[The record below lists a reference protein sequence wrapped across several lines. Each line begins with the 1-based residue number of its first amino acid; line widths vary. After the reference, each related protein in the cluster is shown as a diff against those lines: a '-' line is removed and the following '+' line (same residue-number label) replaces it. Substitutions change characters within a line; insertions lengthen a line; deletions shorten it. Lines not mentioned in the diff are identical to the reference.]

1 MAEQTQA
8 ELRDAIRAAVEKA
21 QTFLITSAVKPD
33 GDSVAAQLALRKLIR
48 SYKGADTRVDI
59 VNEVPCP
66 KRYRFLKGADAML
79 TMGDDLLERYD
90 MAFTVDCSPERTGAV
105 RDLFSRSPVKVT
117 IDHHKVR
124 SEGGAEINLVVPTA
138 SSTAEVI
145 YGFVEDP
152 AWRTP
157 LTPELAEILYTGVI
171 FDTGGFQYKLTT
183 PHTMRLGAILLE
195 TGFDFPKVAERVL
208 LVKSYASRKLLGRV
222 LMQLRLNRTGQVAF
236 AAVSQRMMQE
246 AGAEMDDLEG
256 IVERLIFTENVEVAI
271 LAIDLPESDEYKL
284 SLRSRGRV
292 DVAAL
297 ARKLDPQGG
306 GHDRAAGCNMKGEA
320 EEILW
325 QVVGEV
331 EDLLDLRDSRTTA
344 AGGRNG

>member
-1 MAEQTQA
+1 MPELSEQ
-8 ELRDAIRAAVEKA
+8 ELHDRIRSEVEKA
-21 QTFLITSAVKPD
+21 STFLITSAVKPD
-33 GDSVAAQLALRKLIR
+33 GDSVAAQLGLQRLIR
-48 SYKGADTRVDI
+48 TYKGAADVRVDI

-66 KRYRFLKGADAML
+66 KRYKFLTGADAML
-79 TMGDDLLERYD
+79 TMGDDLLPVYD
-90 MAFTVDCSPERTGAV
+90 MAFTVDCSPERIGAV
-105 RDLFSRSPVKVT
+105 RPLFDKSPVKVT

-124 SEGGAEINLVVPTA
+124 TEGGADINLVIPTA

-145 YGFVEDP
+145 FGFVEDP
-152 AWRTP
+152 RWRTP
-157 LTPELAEILYTGVI
+157 LTPDLAEIIYTGVI

-183 PHTMRLGAILLE
+183 PHTLRIGARLLE

-222 LMQLRLNRTGQVAF
+222 LMNLRLNRTNQVAF

-246 AGAEMDDLEG
+246 AGAETDDLEG
-256 IVERLIFTENVEVAI
+256 IVERIIFTENVEVAV
-271 LAIDLPESDEYKL
+271 LAIDLAHSDEYKL

-306 GHDRAAGCNMKGEA
+306 GHDRAAGCNLKGEA

-325 QVVGEV
+325 KVVGEI
-331 EDLLDLRDSRTTA
+331 EDLLDLRDVRTTA
-344 AGGRNG
+344 GPKA